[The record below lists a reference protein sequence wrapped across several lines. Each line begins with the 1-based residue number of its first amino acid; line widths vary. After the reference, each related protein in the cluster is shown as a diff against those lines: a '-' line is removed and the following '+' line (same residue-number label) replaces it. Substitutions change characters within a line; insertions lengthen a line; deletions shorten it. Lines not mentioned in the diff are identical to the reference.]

1 EPGVTSRS
9 PARQRVPS
17 KRPRRLSSL
26 PMSFQGS
33 LRDLPLAD
41 VIQVVSSS
49 GKTGKFTLVRG
60 DEEGALYLKLGRIVH
75 AHVGDLVGE
84 EALHALASW
93 TSGEFH
99 FALAEETDAVSIHK
113 SNARLLMEAAHQHD
127 EWLVLSRKIPG
138 LGFVPTLAAPEAGR
152 PVTLSPA
159 EWTLIVR
166 IDGQKSVRD
175 LAREAGVSSF
185 EVAKLLYGLVT
196 SNLVEMQ
203 TPPRERTPSG
213 PHEEKRILAIL
224 CTRIKQEAEIALGE
238 HSPPALERAQSRAL
252 AEIENGSGLDALRAL
267 VFETA
272 KAISSRRGAAP
283 GRAFQEK
290 MPVVLQPKA

>member
-1 EPGVTSRS
+1 
-9 PARQRVPS
+9 
-17 KRPRRLSSL
+17 
-26 PMSFQGS
+26 MSFQGS
-33 LRDLPLAD
+33 LRDLQLAD
-41 VIQVVSSS
+41 VIQLVSAS

-75 AHVGDLVGE
+75 AHLGDLVGE
-84 EALHALASW
+84 EAVHALASW

-99 FALAEETDAVSIHK
+99 FAPAEETDVVSIHK

-127 EWLVLSRKIPG
+127 EWRVLSRRIPG
-138 LGFVPTLAAPEAGR
+138 LGFVPTLAAPEAGH

-159 EWTLIVR
+159 EWSLIVR

-175 LAREAGVSSF
+175 LAREGGTSSL
-185 EVAKLLYGLVT
+185 EIAKLLYGLVT
-196 SNLVEMQ
+196 ANLVEMQ

-213 PHEEKRILAIL
+213 PGEEKRILAIL

-238 HSPPALERAQSRAL
+238 QSPPALERAQRRAF
-252 AEIENGSGLDALRAL
+252 AEIEAGSGLEALRAL
-267 VFETA
+267 VSETA
-272 KAISSRRGAAP
+272 RAISSRRGAAP
-283 GRAFQEK
+283 SKAFQEK

>member
-1 EPGVTSRS
+1 
-9 PARQRVPS
+9 
-17 KRPRRLSSL
+17 
-26 PMSFQGS
+26 MSFQGS
-33 LRDLPLAD
+33 LRDLQLAD
-41 VIQVVSSS
+41 VIQLVSAS

-60 DEEGALYLKLGRIVH
+60 DEQGALYLKLGRIVH
-75 AHVGDLVGE
+75 AQVGDLAGD
-84 EALHALASW
+84 EAVHALASW

-99 FALAEETDAVSIHK
+99 FAPGEETDVVSIEK

-127 EWLVLSRKIPG
+127 EWRVLSRKIPG
-138 LGFVPTLAAPEAGR
+138 LDFVPTLTAPDAHR

-159 EWTLIVR
+159 EWNLIVR

-175 LAREAGVSSF
+175 LAREGGSSSF
-185 EVAKLLYGLVT
+185 EVAKLLFGLVT
-196 SNLVEMQ
+196 ANLVEMQ

-213 PHEEKRILAIL
+213 PHEEKRILGIL

-238 HSPPALERAQSRAL
+238 QSPPALERAQRRAL
-252 AEIENGSGLDALRAL
+252 SEIERGSGLEALRAL
-267 VFETA
+267 VSETA
-272 KAISSRRGAAP
+272 KAISSQRGAAP